1 MIETTSSGLGLLTLL
16 AALPLLGSIVVAL
29 LPRHDAL
36 LAKRVA
42 LFFAVAT
49 FALALVSWTRFDSSD
64 GGYQLVESVS
74 WIPALGVSWTL
85 GVDGIALILVL
96 MATFLVPIVIIAGWN
111 EVEDAQAMA
120 AGRRTE
126 RAAAVVGSSG
136 GSTSD
141 GGVAVLIGG
150 GPTSEEEQEA
160 PSTGSVKGYFALFLA
175 TEALMLGVFLALDV
189 FVFYVFFEA
198 ILIPVYFLIGRYG
211 SGHRAYAA
219 MKFLIYSLVGG
230 LLMLAAL
237 AGLWAVTRD
246 AGGPTFDLRV
256 LTQVQLPENVQT
268 WLFLGF
274 FIAFAIKAPLWPLH
288 TWLPDASGSAQ
299 PMTAVLLIGIL
310 DKIGTFGVMR
320 LCLPLFPDAAQR
332 FAPWI
337 IALSVVSI
345 LYGALLAVGQTDMR
359 RLFAYVS
366 VSHFG
371 FMMLGIFVFTS
382 SGQTGSTFYM
392 LGHGLSTALL
402 FCTLAYL
409 MRRRGS
415 SLIADYG
422 GVAQVAPVLAGF
434 FLIANLTALALPGMS
449 TFISEFL
456 VLLGTFERYPWVAV
470 VATLGIVLS
479 ALYALW
485 LVQRVNFFTP
495 GEAVARMR
503 DLSWRE
509 VAAVAPV
516 AAVVIV
522 LGFYP
527 KPALDVINPAVDQLM
542 QYTGTTDPAPAVEG
556 VTP

>member
-16 AALPLLGSIVVAL
+16 AALPLLGSVVVAL

-49 FALALVSWTRFDSSD
+49 FALAIVVWSQFDSSV

-85 GVDGIALILVL
+85 GLDGIALILVL
-96 MATFLVPIVIIAGWN
+96 MATFLVPIVIIAGWH
-111 EVEDAQAMA
+111 EVEDAEALA
-120 AGRRTE
+120 ADRRTE
-126 RAAAVVGSSG
+126 YAAAVVRG
-136 GSTSD
+136 GSD
-141 GGVAVLIGG
+141 GGVAVLTASG
-150 GPTSEEEQEA
+150 GPTSDSDHSP

-211 SGHRAYAA
+211 SGQRAYAA
-219 MKFLIYSLVGG
+219 IKFLIYSLVGG

-237 AGLWAVTRD
+237 GGLWAVTRD

-274 FIAFAIKAPLWPLH
+274 FIAFAIKAPLWPFH

-299 PMTAVLLIGIL
+299 PMTAVLLIGVL

-366 VSHFG
+366 ISHFG

-382 SGQTGSTFYM
+382 TGQTGSTFYM

-470 VATLGIVLS
+470 ISVVGIILS

-495 GEAVARMR
+495 GQAVARMR

-509 VAAVAPV
+509 IAAVAPV
-516 AAVVIV
+516 AALVIV

-542 QYTGTTDPAPAVEG
+542 QYTGSTDPAPAVEG

>member
-1 MIETTSSGLGLLTLL
+1 VLSRTGPPQAGAEGSAGAEQ
-16 AALPLLGSIVVAL
+16 AA
-29 LPRHDAL
+29 
-36 LAKRVA
+36 
-42 LFFAVAT
+42 
-49 FALALVSWTRFDSSD
+49 
-64 GGYQLVESVS
+64 
-74 WIPALGVSWTL
+74 
-85 GVDGIALILVL
+85 
-96 MATFLVPIVIIAGWN
+96 
-111 EVEDAQAMA
+111 
-120 AGRRTE
+120 
-126 RAAAVVGSSG
+126 
-136 GSTSD
+136 
-141 GGVAVLIGG
+141 
-150 GPTSEEEQEA
+150 
-160 PSTGSVKGYFALFLA
+160 GSVKGYLALFLV

-211 SGHRAYAA
+211 TGQRAYAA

-237 AGLWAVTRD
+237 GGLWAVTSA
-246 AGGPTFDLRV
+246 AGGPTFDLRI
-256 LTQVQLPENVQT
+256 LTEVELSPTAQT

-274 FIAFAIKAPLWPLH
+274 FIAFAIKAPMWPLH
-288 TWLPDASGSAQ
+288 TWLPDAAGSAR
-299 PMTAVLLIGIL
+299 PMTSVLLIGVL

-345 LYGALLAVGQTDMR
+345 LYGALLAIGQTDLR

-366 VSHFG
+366 ISHFG
-371 FMMLGIFVFTS
+371 FIMLGIFVFTTP
-382 SGQTGSTFYM
+382 GQTGATLYM

-402 FCTLAYL
+402 FCTMAYL
-409 MRRRGS
+409 MRRSGS
-415 SLIADYG
+415 TLIADHG

-456 VLLGTFERYPWVAV
+456 VLLGTFQRYPWVAV
-470 VATLGIVLS
+470 VATLAIVLS

-485 LVQRVNFFTP
+485 LVQRVNAGTP
-495 GEAVARMR
+495 RESLARIP

-509 VAAVAPV
+509 IAAVAPV

-527 KPALDVINPAVDQLM
+527 APALDVINPAVEQLM
-542 QYTGTTDPAPAVEG
+542 QYTGSTDPAPAVEG
-556 VTP
+556 VTR